1 MLYQIQDGTVS
12 PGGETVLSHFY
23 FEIKG
28 REKIALVG
36 KNGAGK
42 TTLLRLIAGELE
54 LDRDDRRQNPGMEAS
69 RKLVIG
75 YLPQQVFAGEEQ
87 NNRTVEEELLDAC
100 PCRDT
105 WDRERFL
112 YEQEYDRLFTGFGFA
127 KEDKKK
133 RLSQFSG
140 GQRMRIALIRLMLS
154 RPDILLLDEPTN
166 HLDEEMTQWLEDWVS
181 SYEKAV
187 VMVSHDRF
195 FLDRTAEVVYE
206 IADRKT
212 VRYSGNYS
220 TFVQEK
226 RRRRKQLLKAW
237 EQQQQEIA
245 RLDELIKKFRNKPR
259 KAAFARSRQKI
270 LDRMEKLEKPSG
282 PDTAPFVT
290 ELVPRVR
297 SAKNVLEVEDLQP
310 GYEKRAVLFPFSL
323 RIRRGQK
330 IAVIGPNGTGKTT
343 FLKTAAQLL
352 PPVAGTCLPGQR
364 VEIGY
369 FDQQTASFQ
378 AECSVLEHFQEK
390 YPALTQKE
398 ARRILK
404 RWLFGEKE
412 AARRVS
418 DLSGGEKSRLIFAEL
433 FQSCSNFLI
442 LDEPVNHMDIQAQEV
457 LESALQVYQG
467 TLLFVSHDRYFISRV
482 AQSLLVLPKSP
493 DLPPR
498 YYPFDYAHYLRKCR
512 QVERQQTEGTEETD
526 SGEEYTLGMSLEDK
540 ALLEGMRRVPEE
552 EKGRFQRI
560 STEEAYRDWKRRLM
574 EEELDGLEQKVEQ
587 LEKERQEEEEVLLC
601 LKLGYKTSP
610 VETASPN
617 GIPETSPVE
626 TASLEETLENWTQ
639 ACLRWDE
646 FFGGP

>member
-54 LDRDDRRQNPGMEAS
+54 LDRDDSRQNPGIVIS
-69 RKLVIG
+69 RKPVIG

-100 PCRDT
+100 PCKDT

-166 HLDEEMTQWLEDWVS
+166 HLDEEMTRWLEEWVS

-206 IADRKT
+206 ITDRKT
-212 VRYSGNYS
+212 IRYSGNYS
-220 TFVQEK
+220 AFVQEK
-226 RRRRKQLLKAW
+226 KRRTKQLLKAW
-237 EQQQQEIA
+237 EQQQEEVA

-290 ELVPRVR
+290 ELVPQVR

-310 GYEKRAVLFPFSL
+310 GYEKHPVLFPFSL

-330 IAVIGPNGTGKTT
+330 IAVIGPNGAGKTT
-343 FLKTAAQLL
+343 FLKTAAQIL

-398 ARRILK
+398 VRRILK

-433 FQSCSNFLI
+433 FQSCPNFLI
-442 LDEPVNHMDIQAQEV
+442 LDEPVNHMDIQAREV
-457 LESALQVYQG
+457 LESALQAYQG
-467 TLLFVSHDRYFISRV
+467 TLLFVSHDRYFISKV
-482 AQSLLVLPKSP
+482 AQNLLVLPESP
-493 DLPPR
+493 DRPPR

-512 QVERQQTEGTEETD
+512 QVDREQTEGTKETD
-526 SGEEYTLGMSLEDK
+526 SDEHALGMSLEDK

-552 EKGRFQRI
+552 EKGRFRRI

-574 EEELDGLEQKVEQ
+574 EEELDGLEQRVEQ

-601 LKLGYKTSP
+601 LELGY
-610 VETASPN
+610 
-617 GIPETSPVE
+617 ETSPVE
-626 TASLEETLENWTQ
+626 TAPPDEALETSPVETAPLEEALENWTQ